1 MSYSLKITLASLLLF
16 LTACTKETKQSLSQV
31 ELFQQVFGNLVD
43 TTRTVMD
50 GYDEYRAFAD
60 SLLYNVAMV
69 KERNIRIGARS
80 IAHEIMSSMLEES
93 EFISAEEV
101 RFFHDSLLNS
111 YFSILNYWHID
122 TIDQGYYLTYEKLIS
137 HPTKTKI
144 TEFNM
149 PITHDGVSVIIDFP
163 WDATNNPII
172 KFYDNDVNEIEGICF
187 DKKSND
193 IVVYNRN
200 EEQNMRVVLSGE
212 AINAMITYPYMWIEY
227 SSDDPNMGKETQ
239 TVQQLIPLWH
249 FQSTIFTLQ

>member
-1 MSYSLKITLASLLLF
+1 MKKLIILTLSVLAF
-16 LTACTKETKQSLSQV
+16 LTACTKETKQPSSQA
-31 ELFQQVFGNLVD
+31 ELLQQVYGNLVD
-43 TTRTVMD
+43 TTRTIMD
-50 GYDEYRAFAD
+50 GYNEYRAFAD
-60 SLLYNVAMV
+60 SLLYNVATV

-101 RFFHDSLLNS
+101 CFFRDSLLNS
-111 YFSILNYWHID
+111 YFSILNYWHTD
-122 TIDQGYYLTYEKLIS
+122 TINQGYCLTYEKLIS

-149 PITHDGVSVIIDFP
+149 SITHDGVSVIIDFP

-193 IVVYNRN
+193 IVVYNRS
-200 EEQNMRVVLSGE
+200 EKQNMRVVLSGK
-212 AINAMITYPYMWIEY
+212 AINAMITYPYIWIEY
-227 SSDDPNMGKETQ
+227 ASDDPTLGIDSEK
-239 TVQQLIPLWH
+239 VQQLIPLWH
-249 FQSTIFTLQ
+249 LHSTIFTLL

>member
-1 MSYSLKITLASLLLF
+1 MKKIIISILCVLAA
-16 LTACTKETKQSLSQV
+16 LTACTKETKQSLSQI
-31 ELFQQVFGNLVD
+31 ELLQQVYGNLVD

-60 SLLYNVAMV
+60 SLLYNVATL

-101 RFFHDSLLNS
+101 RFFRDSLLNS
-111 YFSILNYWHID
+111 YFSILNYWHTD
-122 TIDQGYYLTYEKLIS
+122 TIDQDYYLTYERLIS

-172 KFYDNDVNEIEGICF
+172 KFYDNDVNEIGGICF

-212 AINAMITYPYMWIEY
+212 AINAMITYPYVWIEY
-227 SSDDPNMGKETQ
+227 VSDDPTLGINSPR
-239 TVQQLIPLWH
+239 VQQLIPLWH
-249 FQSTIFTLQ
+249 LHSTIFTLL